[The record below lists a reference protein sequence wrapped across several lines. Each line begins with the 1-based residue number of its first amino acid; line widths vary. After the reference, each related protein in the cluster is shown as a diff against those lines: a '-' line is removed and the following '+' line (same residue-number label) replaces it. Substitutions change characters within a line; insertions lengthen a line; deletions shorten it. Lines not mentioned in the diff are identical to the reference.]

1 MISSNFTQRSWQG
14 FLALC
19 LCLFTLQAFAATEA
33 AVVLF
38 SHGVVTK
45 VNGSERLPL
54 AKGDQLAAGD
64 TVNTG
69 EDGRVQM
76 RFTDGGLVS
85 LMPSSSFAI
94 DRYNQPDTQDGGS
107 LSFRLMKG
115 GLRTITGSIG
125 QKNHDNYELKTDVA
139 TLGIRGTEF
148 VVVIDGDA
156 MRVQVNEGL
165 ISLQNQL
172 GDLMVPAGQNAVVFP
187 QQAPT
192 LSDTAPL
199 FISSTATNGGGST
212 TQTTA
217 ASSPTDSSPIA
228 SNSQTNDSL
237 AQSLPAQTMLSP
249 AERTSLVAH
258 VGGTTNTAPPVG
270 VSAGFA
276 YAQLLGGYHSSLE
289 FSPQNLVSAGITTF
303 SAAVNTHINPVFYDN
318 VTRIENAEG
327 TLFWGKY
334 TEPSRPNMY
343 NASIWGT
350 PATNMPTTGTLSY
363 SLTNVALAQNL
374 STDSSL
380 NPGQLRSF
388 DLSIHL
394 GANTT
399 FDVRMGFDDTMMD
412 FDKSGLSGNMS
423 GPASFVI
430 NQFKTDISSP
440 CSNGCD
446 VNVSGFLTGSGG
458 SRAATVYSIQGTDGF
473 VDGSA
478 ILDKQ

>member
-1 MISSNFTQRSWQG
+1 MISSNFAQRSWQG

-19 LCLFTLQAFAATEA
+19 LCLFTLQTFAASQA

-45 VNGSERLPL
+45 VNGSERQPL
-54 AKGDQLAAGD
+54 AKGDQLVAGD

-94 DRYNQPDTQDGGS
+94 NRYNQPDTQDGGS

-237 AQSLPAQTMLSP
+237 AQSLPAQTMQNP
-249 AERTSLVAH
+249 AEQEIFSQHMQSTGTQGPQP
-258 VGGTTNTAPPVG
+258 GGTPVTPPG
-270 VSAGFA
+270 NEGGFA
-276 YAQLLGGYHSSLE
+276 FAIIDHNGISSESYTQSTLAGRGVNDFISPSLMGNAQTVGELTWSSYEDSVNYSHNYA
-289 FSPQNLVSAGITTF
+289 
-303 SAAVNTHINPVFYDN
+303 
-318 VTRIENAEG
+318 
-327 TLFWGKY
+327 
-334 TEPSRPNMY
+334 
-343 NASIWGT
+343 IWGT
-350 PATNMPTTGTLSY
+350 PATNLPTIGTLSY
-363 SLTNVALAQNL
+363 SLSSPALAQNHN
-374 STDSSL
+374 TDISL
-380 NPGQLRSF
+380 NPGQLQSF
-388 DLSIHL
+388 NLNIHL

-399 FDVRMGFDDTMMD
+399 FDVKMGFADTMMH
-412 FDKSGLSGNMS
+412 FSANGRSGNMS
-423 GPASFVI
+423 GPASFAI
-430 NQFKTDISSP
+430 DSFGIDSSA
-440 CSNGCD
+440 CGGNGCVVD
-446 VNVSGFLTGSGG
+446 VSGFLTGSGG
-458 SRAATVYSIQGTDGF
+458 SRAATIYSIQGTDGF
-473 VDGSA
+473 VNGSA